1 MYLLDKINDYL
12 LFFNLKGLIIS
23 MDHNLFGSD
32 QKNKIQ
38 NFLLNIRT
46 EFFIY
51 TYLTTTH
58 SREIDNEENFITRRN
73 YQTENYDT

>member
-1 MYLLDKINDYL
+1 MYLFDKINDYL

-23 MDHNLFGSD
+23 IDFNCFGSD

-58 SREIDNEENFITRRN
+58 LREIDNEEHFITGRN
-73 YQTENYDT
+73 YQTEYDT